1 MAVNESAEANA
12 NDGGDGPGTVESS
25 VEKRVLDALPNAEG
39 EEAAAI
45 AAAIGTYLRAE
56 ELAATGEDADRGWSE
71 PGRQWAFAGRMR
83 GLGGRSV
90 RVPDDCPTDPWT
102 AAGRT
107 DRVR

>member
-12 NDGGDGPGTVESS
+12 SDGGDEPGTVESS

-56 ELAATGEDADRGWSE
+56 ELAATGEDTDRGWSE

-83 GLGGRSV
+83 RLGGRSV